1 MPFSANQSYSAA
13 LAGLGFAYPLLL
25 STNSLNEYNTCWE
38 WVSDSD
44 AFSAPEPTPFPS
56 PSAEHILY
64 PRLPHV
70 VPGKYTGAELAS
82 ATSPAHDS
90 LPAAHPSTHTG
101 PEQETGDGYE
111 GSSEGAKSAFAQ
123 KLLAKRART
132 GRCQRA
138 ALVAG
143 VAPSSSSYKRARA
156 YAASGLGRGL
166 PSGVPAKATRRTA
179 YTVSIPK
186 HKRAIAYAGLGLG
199 LPSSAKAR
207 LQRSTAGMQRCAFSP
222 CIIAL
227 RSLTYILPVPSR
239 PLMRATHPPA
249 PPLST
254 PSLLGQIWSEGRG
267 LWPRPPPFSPPRT
280 SPTSPSLRR
289 PLLPST
295 FLSRRRHPCCRCR
308 SHLTAL
314 MCDISP
320 LPKRHPPGWHGL
332 RRIPSSGPDPRPA
345 CHWPKSALA
354 LASALTY
361 PWWRRRCPN
370 LHTHTTTSFFETQ
383 KKPKHYLF

>member
-25 STNSLNEYNTCWE
+25 STNSLNEYNTCRE

-82 ATSPAHDS
+82 ETSPAHDS

-111 GSSEGAKSAFAQ
+111 GSSEGVKSAFAQ

-207 LQRSTAGMQRCAFSP
+207 LQRSTAGMQSTEPSTDARNPSTRPTPQRAEFTRPNLERGAWPVAPSP
-222 CIIAL
+222 
-227 RSLTYILPVPSR
+227 SILPAPHFSDIAFPEAPTTTIPFSVAPSPSMLPTPFPPHRTHVRYIPSPQTAPARMMR
-239 PLMRATHPPA
+239 PSPHPI
-249 PPLST
+249 
-254 PSLLGQIWSEGRG
+254 QR
-267 LWPRPPPFSPPRT
+267 PRPPPRPPLAQIGLGLGLGINLPVAVSPVPQ
-280 SPTSPSLRR
+280 SPYTYDHF
-289 PLLPST
+289 LL
-295 FLSRRRHPCCRCR
+295 
-308 SHLTAL
+308 
-314 MCDISP
+314 
-320 LPKRHPPGWHGL
+320 
-332 RRIPSSGPDPRPA
+332 
-345 CHWPKSALA
+345 
-354 LASALTY
+354 
-361 PWWRRRCPN
+361 
-370 LHTHTTTSFFETQ
+370 
-383 KKPKHYLF
+383 